1 MSANTTA
8 PNGPANMRT
17 SSSSSSTSTTGSSG
31 SQFNPAPPAAPFTKS
46 ERPASEIFFANAP
59 HALPE
64 AESVDKWFES
74 LSQFEDMLE
83 DMAKVSLDPVFKDE
97 LNAIDQWFSVLSEP
111 ERTAALY
118 SLMQHCSDLQ
128 VRFFITILQ
137 QMLKLDPNY
146 QPPIEGDDSID
157 QKERHSI
164 AVQGSYNKLAT
175 GQGGVRMSY
184 DGPMGS
190 YPSGPHGQ
198 QSALSQKGAGWA
210 TGGGNAS
217 SDNILLSAG
226 DVHAAAAAKW
236 GLGGAAGASGSALN
250 SPMTADMARRSG
262 LGTTGERP
270 KSSNE
275 ADMNP
280 DWRTNRQSS
289 GSSLGVDMQQLAV
302 PGSQRQSNNVF
313 VQQGTPRG
321 SMIDMEPKD
330 FRWSSL
336 TDSLEPYGNLGPDP
350 NASALAQM
358 LDTKVDLGTSRGS
371 IAARRSISNRLS
383 IAVKSPRDTMQ
394 MGASMGSALASAQ
407 QQHQYIQQPSAMRTP
422 GGNSYGAMHYQAR
435 TQQHAAPHTPYSAA
449 RIGANNSGS
458 AASSPSRGN
467 FARHGNPPQSPAG
480 PKPQDVVDFEL
491 IKDIPAW
498 LRSLRLHKYT
508 ECFNGLEWTDIVQM
522 NDEQLQARGVS
533 ALGARR
539 KMLKVFELVQAEL
552 GGKKDGE

>member
-1 MSANTTA
+1 
-8 PNGPANMRT
+8 MRT
-17 SSSSSSTSTTGSSG
+17 SSSSSSSSTNGSSG

-74 LSQFEDMLE
+74 LTQFEDMLE

-146 QPPIEGDDSID
+146 QPPAVVDDGGAD

-164 AVQGSYNKLAT
+164 AVQGTYNKLAA

-190 YPSGPHGQ
+190 YPGGPHAQ
-198 QSALSQKGAGWA
+198 QAVVGQKGAGWA
-210 TGGGNAS
+210 VGGGNAS
-217 SDNILLSAG
+217 SDNILLGSSG

-236 GLGGAAGASGSALN
+236 GLSGAAGGSALN
-250 SPMTADMARRSG
+250 SPMPADMARRSG
-262 LGTTGERP
+262 LGSTGERP

-275 ADMNP
+275 ADANP
-280 DWRTNRQSS
+280 DWRTNRQSTS
-289 GSSLGVDMQQLAV
+289 SSLGVDMQLGVA
-302 PGSQRQSNNVF
+302 GSRRQSNNVF
-313 VQQGTPRG
+313 AQQGTPRG

-358 LDTKVDLGTSRGS
+358 LDSKVDLGTSRGS
-371 IAARRSISNRLS
+371 IATRRSISNRLS

-394 MGASMGSALASAQ
+394 LGASMGSALASAQ
-407 QQHQYIQQPSAMRTP
+407 QFAQPNAAIRTP
-422 GGNSYGAMHYQAR
+422 SSSYGAMHYQAR
-435 TQQHAAPHTPYSAA
+435 APPHQAPHTPYSAA
-449 RIGANNSGS
+449 RIGANNAGS
-458 AASSPSRGN
+458 AANSPSRGT
-467 FARHGNPPQSPAG
+467 FARHGNPPLSPAG

-508 ECFNGLEWTDIVQM
+508 ECFGGLEWTDIVQM

-552 GGKKDGE
+552 ASKKDSE